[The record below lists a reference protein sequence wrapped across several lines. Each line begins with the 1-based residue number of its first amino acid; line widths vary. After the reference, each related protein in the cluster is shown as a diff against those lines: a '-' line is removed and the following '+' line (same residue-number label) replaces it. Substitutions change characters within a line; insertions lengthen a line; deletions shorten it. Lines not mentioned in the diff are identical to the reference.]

1 MGYGSCNMYG
11 KIYEMYVWVLF
22 EKWILYDVKKYKGY
36 SVGSYYLRYI
46 WIFCEKWA
54 LQCSQ
59 ELLCLFT
66 KIFLQE
72 KEECRCVY
80 GQKNIWIF
88 RIREQGNE
96 HEMCYSVLKEL
107 RLGPLYIEPSM

>member
-54 LQCSQ
+54 L
-59 ELLCLFT
+59 
-66 KIFLQE
+66 
-72 KEECRCVY
+72 
-80 GQKNIWIF
+80 
-88 RIREQGNE
+88 
-96 HEMCYSVLKEL
+96 
-107 RLGPLYIEPSM
+107 